1 MKRGVTV
8 NFDYHEDCYEISKK
22 KGILDLDEIQEALT
36 EYYCSDEYF
45 FIKIK
50 TGTWDDWDK
59 DVAAQLRERIGELE
73 RQAERYRRALDILEG
88 V

>member
-1 MKRGVTV
+1 MSTWRKEAAKGGYRKLTA
-8 NFDYHEDCYEISKK
+8 EDVPDVPDNDIG
-22 KGILDLDEIQEALT
+22 GIAETLPEPVEKA
-36 EYYCSDEYF
+36 
-45 FIKIK
+45 
-50 TGTWDDWDK
+50 GTWDDWDK

>member
-1 MKRGVTV
+1 MKRGITV

-36 EYYCSDEYF
+36 EYHGSDEYF

-50 TGTWDDWDK
+50 TGTWDDGLE
-59 DVAAQLRERIGELE
+59 DVVPERSDYV
-73 RQAERYRRALDILEG
+73 QAYTIDEMKRIL
-88 V
+88 